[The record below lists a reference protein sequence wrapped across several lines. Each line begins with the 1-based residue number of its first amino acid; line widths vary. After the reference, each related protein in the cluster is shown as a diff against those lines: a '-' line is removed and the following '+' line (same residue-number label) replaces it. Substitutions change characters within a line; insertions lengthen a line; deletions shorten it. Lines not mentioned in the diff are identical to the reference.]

1 MPLRMKKA
9 ETILFTIVILILTGV
24 HSLAAGPF
32 PDQDH
37 ALSYMYSDLACSI
50 KSEDP
55 VTAFRLAGTALEF
68 NPGNGDASAV
78 LGEILL
84 KNETVSLYDVRKTVE
99 DAVFTGEWHTL
110 EKSDGVILLA
120 RIYDQLML
128 YHELDKLFSKNIK
141 DSVKSIEWF
150 YYAARGALKSGRL
163 DAGLQLM
170 QEATSLYPGS
180 DMLIIQ
186 RLEADIP
193 YRELI
198 IQDAL
203 APGGQIKYSNRILSF
218 LSFVSA
224 GEIRRTFLEKCKRE
238 GFSCTEAELSV
249 AENMQMEGGEGPDL
263 TGFLDVS
270 VLSRL
275 DYFHRVRTLFK
286 NSGRTNEFDSYLLKN
301 KLNIY
306 GDSNSDGF
314 PDQQYRLESGRL
326 SRYYTDPDQDRVND
340 YSIFFTIPDTA
351 SDASTI
357 IQRMEIKKRTEERII
372 TFHRYPYVS
381 KVEILD
387 EKRQRE
393 LKFTPGVLS
402 ASGISVTTEPM
413 NVQIVQADLPP
424 DSQLEASAYSLEI
437 RLSDTSVQ
445 RINAGPVITR
455 QNGEVRREIRENG
468 STRVERDLDG
478 DGLTEIIELYSR
490 SDGPVILL
498 DYNEDGNFDY
508 RYSMENGR
516 EEWNWT
522 GSSDSPGLE
531 F

>member
-9 ETILFTIVILILTGV
+9 ETILFTVVILILTGV

-50 KSEDP
+50 KSEDS

-78 LGEILL
+78 QGEILL

-99 DAVFTGEWHTL
+99 DAVFKGEWHTL

-128 YHELDKLFSKNIK
+128 YHELDKLFSENIT

-163 DAGLQLM
+163 DAGFQLM
-170 QEATSLYPGS
+170 QEATALYPGS

-186 RLEADIP
+186 RLEADLP

-203 APGGQIKYSNRILSF
+203 VPGEQVKYSNRILSY
-218 LSFVSA
+218 LASVST
-224 GEIRRTFLEKCKRE
+224 GENRRTFLEKCSRE
-238 GFSCTEAELSV
+238 GFSCTDAELSV
-249 AENMQMEGGEGPDL
+249 AENMQMEGGEGQDL
-263 TGFLDVS
+263 TDFLDLT

-275 DYFHRVRTLFK
+275 DFFRRVRTLFK
-286 NSGRTNEFDSYLLKN
+286 NSGRTDEFDSYLLKN
-301 KLNIY
+301 NLNIY
-306 GDSNSDGF
+306 SDANNDGF
-314 PDQQYRLESGRL
+314 PDQRYSLESGRL
-326 SRYYTDPDQDRVND
+326 SSCYTDPDQDRVND
-340 YSIFFTIPDTA
+340 YSLFFTIPDTA

-357 IQRMEIKKRTEERII
+357 IQRMEIKKRAEERVII
-372 TFHRYPYVS
+372 FHRYPYVS

-387 EKRQRE
+387 DKRKRE
-393 LKFTPGVLS
+393 LKFAPGVLS
-402 ASGISVTTEPM
+402 ASGISVTTDPL
-413 NVQIVQADLPP
+413 NVQIVPVDLPP
-424 DSQLEASAYSLEI
+424 DSQLEASAYSFEI
-437 RLSDTSVQ
+437 RFSDASVQ
-445 RINAGPVITR
+445 RFNAGPVITR
-455 QNGEVRREIRENG
+455 QNGEIRREIRENG

-490 SDGPVILL
+490 SEGPVILL
-498 DYNEDGNFDY
+498 DYNEDGNVDY
-508 RYSMENGR
+508 RYSMENGK

-522 GSSDSPGLE
+522 GSPDSPGLE